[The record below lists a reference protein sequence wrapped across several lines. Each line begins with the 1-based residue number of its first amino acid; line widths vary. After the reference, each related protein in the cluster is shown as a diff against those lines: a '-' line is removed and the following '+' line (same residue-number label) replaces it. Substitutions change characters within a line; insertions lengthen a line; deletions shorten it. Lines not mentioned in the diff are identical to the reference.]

1 MFAQAQYL
9 QLKTPAQQ
17 QQQRPWKHSAV
28 WDVSSAYYRAVRYC
42 GIYSWWS
49 FFFSPFFF
57 LTGPTS
63 ETVEEDVAHS
73 FLIILRIYYNPQLI
87 MSGCVHKILS
97 LVLILLLLVPSK
109 SLRCCFSSCEL
120 TKQKMGG
127 TKQTAWCAANQTA
140 WSNRI
145 CVRLHLCKKCR
156 DLVSQKIVIKSRG
169 CQENTVNSCR
179 FCYDPTNLRSIWIF
193 S

>member
-1 MFAQAQYL
+1 MVFIVDGA
-9 QLKTPAQQ
+9 
-17 QQQRPWKHSAV
+17 
-28 WDVSSAYYRAVRYC
+28 SSLVL
-42 GIYSWWS
+42 S
-49 FFFSPFFF
+49 FF

-140 WSNRI
+140 
-145 CVRLHLCKKCR
+145 
-156 DLVSQKIVIKSRG
+156 
-169 CQENTVNSCR
+169 
-179 FCYDPTNLRSIWIF
+179 
-193 S
+193 